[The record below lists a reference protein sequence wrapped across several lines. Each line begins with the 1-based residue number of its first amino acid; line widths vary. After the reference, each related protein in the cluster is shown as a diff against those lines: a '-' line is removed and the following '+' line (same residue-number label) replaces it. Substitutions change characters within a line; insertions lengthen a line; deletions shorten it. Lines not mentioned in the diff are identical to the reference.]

1 MRWPSTRMSS
11 RRASARV
18 PSSRIV
24 VPLTDTRPW
33 VMSVSAARLEATP
46 AAERIFWSR
55 SPVLS
60 SAISH
65 LLSRRIHAWIR
76 LKPDPT
82 RITLLLP
89 GSRTPNP
96 ESLIPNPDLN

>member
-18 PSSRIV
+18 PNSRIV

-33 VMSVSAARLEATP
+33 VMSVSAARLEDTP

-55 SPVLS
+55 SPFLS
-60 SAISH
+60 FDIVVSAY
-65 LLSRRIHAWIR
+65 LRRCGLTSA
-76 LKPDPT
+76 
-82 RITLLLP
+82 
-89 GSRTPNP
+89 
-96 ESLIPNPDLN
+96 